1 MTKKQYT
8 RLAIPNKFANFLK
21 ANKILDSFV
30 FFIMHNKTSEDIKSN
45 ADNELYF
52 RNIFEDEFQTT
63 ESVNIN
69 YNNSIRNGLLK
80 NLKK

>member
-30 FFIMHNKTSEDIKSN
+30 FFIMHNKTSE
-45 ADNELYF
+45 
-52 RNIFEDEFQTT
+52 
-63 ESVNIN
+63 
-69 YNNSIRNGLLK
+69 
-80 NLKK
+80 